1 MSVRTTAQSLARDAV
16 TTTVSAVRHPVGSL
30 ALAAGLVRGSVR
42 AARDLFRGDQQHP
55 ATQPSSRVAD
65 QVPDQLPEPVV
76 LEAVPEQRAADEPL
90 PETGESFHTEPTA
103 STRDSA
109 HGETGGDLEDAAGY
123 VDEIPDPAEEAVWT
137 SETPVADDGE
147 PLLDEGT
154 AHAIE
159 SESAMMQKAAD
170 VHKG

>member
-1 MSVRTTAQSLARDAV
+1 MSVRKTAHSVESLARDVV
-16 TTTVSAVRHPVGSL
+16 TTTVSAVRHPVGTA
-30 ALAAGLVRGSVR
+30 ALTAGLVRGSVR
-42 AARDLFRGDQQHP
+42 AARGLFRGE
-55 ATQPSSRVAD
+55 QPTPTSEPPVPVAD
-65 QVPDQLPEPVV
+65 EVAAPVV
-76 LEAVPEQRAADEPL
+76 LEAVPEQRSDDEPL

-109 HGETGGDLEDAAGY
+109 HRETGGDLEDAAGY
-123 VDEIPDPAEEAVWT
+123 VDEIPDPAEEAAWS

-159 SESAMMQKAAD
+159 SESAMMQKASD